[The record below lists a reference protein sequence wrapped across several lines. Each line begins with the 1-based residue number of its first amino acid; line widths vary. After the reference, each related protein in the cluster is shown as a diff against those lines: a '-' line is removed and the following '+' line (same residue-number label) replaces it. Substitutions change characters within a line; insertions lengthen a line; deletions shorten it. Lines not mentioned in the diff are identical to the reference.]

1 MQVTEKQEVEQFL
14 IIDYIRCAIRRLCYS
29 PREWKLNFTHEI
41 QDPHPDPDG
50 SLSAAVPY
58 EEQCIRYR
66 AWVRAALEELYVALD
81 EYNKRYEGY
90 RNRNKYFNMAARL
103 AYKSYKSLA
112 FQDLTDPLVA
122 NSKRM
127 RLLADMYEVE
137 RLLRRD
143 CGFEGMFDEYLAESA
158 LCNEKAPR

>member
-1 MQVTEKQEVEQFL
+1 MQITEKQEVEQFL

-29 PREWKLNFTHEI
+29 PREWNLNLTHSI
-41 QDPHPDPDG
+41 PDTRIDPDG

-58 EEQCIRYR
+58 EERCIRYR
-66 AWVRAALEELYVALD
+66 AWVRAALEELYLALD

-137 RLLRRD
+137 WLLRRH
-143 CGFEGMFDEYLAESA
+143 CGFEGMLDEYLG
-158 LCNEKAPR
+158 EKSPQ